1 MRHINLHDVYRLA
14 LDDSYSLTTCKNINI
29 SHQIFMIK
37 KVPQRTEE
45 NRHFN
50 TLTRNN
56 ILQGFQFMTTF
67 STNDRIVVK

>member
-1 MRHINLHDVYRLA
+1 MMNIDLLV
-14 LDDSYSLTTCKNINI
+14 DDSYSLTTCKNINI

-37 KVPQRTEE
+37 KGPQCTEE

-56 ILQGFQFMTTF
+56 ILQGFQFMATF
-67 STNDRIVVK
+67 SANDAIAVK